1 VLVALFEEEGRAR
14 VVLTRRSGRLRSHTG
29 QVSFPGGLVDEG
41 EAARDA
47 ALREAAEE
55 VGIDPASVEVLGV
68 LSPLTTLST
77 QAQLTPFV
85 GLLAGRP
92 ELAPNPAEVDRA
104 FDVALEELA
113 ADGVYRQEVWEVDG
127 QSRPVHFFELDGET
141 VWGATAQ
148 VLFELLVLV
157 SLAAGWE
164 LRELS

>member
-92 ELAPNPAEVDRA
+92 ELVPNPAEVDRA